1 MYRIYRHSALAILL
15 AFALFIQALFPSFVM
30 ASGSTYALICNPAEQ
45 VSIEMQD
52 SLKELK
58 EALGI
63 VDQSNV
69 NLEMDCEDCVVP
81 FVFIQASQA
90 AVLVAIKWSA
100 FSSSLRPSLFLI
112 ACPRGPPLGSR
123 APPFQTVI

>member
-1 MYRIYRHSALAILL
+1 MYRIYRHLSLAVLL
-15 AFALFIQALFPSFVM
+15 AFELFIQALFPSFSM
-30 ASGSTYALICNPAEQ
+30 ASGSTHSLICNPAQQ

-63 VDQSNV
+63 VDQSDV

-81 FVFIQASQA
+81 FVFIQTLQPAN
-90 AVLVAIKWSA
+90 LVDLQWSA
-100 FSSSLRPSLFLI
+100 FSSPLRPSPFLI
-112 ACPRGPPLGSR
+112 ARPRGPPLGSR